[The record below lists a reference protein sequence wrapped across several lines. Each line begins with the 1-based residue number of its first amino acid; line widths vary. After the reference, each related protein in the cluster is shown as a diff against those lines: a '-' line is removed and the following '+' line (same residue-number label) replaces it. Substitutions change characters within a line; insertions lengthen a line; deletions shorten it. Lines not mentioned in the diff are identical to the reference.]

1 MVGCGA
7 GLVLRLALGRAA
19 RLDARYVLLGGP
31 APGPEGEVEDVDE
44 EGDGGGG
51 AYGGPKE
58 WDEKLYSRY
67 VL

>member
-1 MVGCGA
+1 M
-7 GLVLRLALGRAA
+7 GRAA